1 MRCPLPTHTP
11 LATLGRGDLQL
22 ALLTLPKMVLG
33 VRSSCASSRR
43 AWALCLIA
51 LIGAPTAAALRLP
64 ARQCRT
70 SQPRL
75 SLREKKEESQK
86 ESSINPYEVFG
97 WLVLFSQL
105 TPAFLTAAGRA
116 GLWSPPPLNLFTDIA
131 NAAMEAGI
139 ADGSVPKWRATMY
152 SQDVWKELL
161 GQYYANGESTSFLT
175 EAGGICAQHA
185 EYCAGLTLP

>member
-1 MRCPLPTHTP
+1 
-11 LATLGRGDLQL
+11 
-22 ALLTLPKMVLG
+22 MVLG
-33 VRSSCASSRR
+33 VLSSCASSRR

-64 ARQCRT
+64 TRQCRT

-75 SLREKKEESQK
+75 SLGEKKEASQK
-86 ESSINPYEVFG
+86 ESSVNPRKESSVNPYEVFG

-105 TPAFLTAAGRA
+105 TPACLTAAGRA

-139 ADGSVPKWRATMY
+139 ADGSVPKWRATIY

-185 EYCAGLTLP
+185 EYCAGLILP

>member
-1 MRCPLPTHTP
+1 MLRAPCWRARCRSSQP
-11 LATLGRGDLQL
+11 AV
-22 ALLTLPKMVLG
+22 LTLPKMALG

-75 SLREKKEESQK
+75 SLREKK

>member
-1 MRCPLPTHTP
+1 
-11 LATLGRGDLQL
+11 
-22 ALLTLPKMVLG
+22 MVLG
-33 VRSSCASSRR
+33 VRSSSSPR

-86 ESSINPYEVFG
+86 ESSTNTAPNLVNPYEVFG
-97 WLVLFSQL
+97 WLALFSQL

-116 GLWSPPPLNLFTDIA
+116 GLFNPPPLNLFTDIA